1 MLNILL
7 FIMGLSIF
15 LLGIFILKTG
25 MENMA
30 TFNLKKIIA
39 NFTSTP
45 LKGCLTGTF
54 ITALLQSS
62 SAVTVV
68 TMGLVDTGIMTFGQA
83 LGIILGT
90 NIGTT
95 ITGQI
100 MAFRLEAFG
109 LPLTFLGL
117 VLVISGKR
125 MRMIGFALWGLGFI
139 FLGMDIM
146 GIAFSFVMENPL
158 VRNLLLLTTRSQL
171 FAVLFGIIFTAIIQ
185 SSSAM
190 TGIVLV
196 LAKNGHLDLITS
208 TAIILGSNVGTCFT
222 AILAAIG
229 ANANGKRVAAAHVV
243 LNILGVVLLYPFLEQ
258 FTMLMKFIGSN
269 LPRQIAH
276 THTAFNIISSLVVL
290 PFAGLFVRFI
300 TWLVPENHSNY

>member
-1 MLNILL
+1 MSNILL
-7 FIMGLSIF
+7 FLLGLGVF
-15 LLGIFILKTG
+15 LLGIYILKIG
-25 MENMA
+25 LENIA
-30 TFNLKKIIA
+30 TFNIKKMIA

-62 SAVTVV
+62 RAVSVITI
-68 TMGLVDTGIMTFGQA
+68 GLVDTGIMTFGQA

-100 MAFRLEAFG
+100 MAFRLEALGWPFTFFG
-109 LPLTFLGL
+109 LIML
-117 VLVISGKR
+117 VLGKR
-125 MRMIGFALWGLGFI
+125 MRIAGFILWGLGFI

-146 GIAFSFVMENPL
+146 GMAFSFVINNPL
-158 VRNLLLLTTRSQL
+158 VKNLLFLTARSHLL
-171 FAVLFGIIFTAIIQ
+171 AIIFGIIFTAIIQ

-222 AILAAIG
+222 AVLASIG
-229 ANANGKRVAAAHVV
+229 ASVNGKRVAAAHVV
-243 LNILGVVLLYPFLEQ
+243 LNVLGVILLYPFLEQ
-258 FTMLMKFIGSN
+258 FTMLMS
-269 LPRQIAH
+269 LSSTDVPRQIAH
-276 THTAFNIISSLVVL
+276 THTAFNVFCSLVVL
-290 PFAGLFVRFI
+290 PFAGLFVKFI
-300 TWLVPENHSNY
+300 AWLVPANNDTG

>member
-1 MLNILL
+1 MHNILL
-7 FIMGLSIF
+7 FLMGLSIF
-15 LLGIFILKTG
+15 LLGILILKTA

-30 TFNLKKIIA
+30 TFNLKRTIA
-39 NFTSTP
+39 SFTSTP

-62 SAVTVV
+62 SAVSVV
-68 TMGLVDTGIMTFGQA
+68 TMGLVDAGIMTFGQA

-109 LPLTFLGL
+109 LPLTFMGL
-117 VLVISGKR
+117 ILIISRKR
-125 MRMIGFALWGLGFI
+125 TRMIGFALWGLGFI

-146 GIAFSFVMENPL
+146 GRAFSFVMGNPL
-158 VRNLLLLTTRSQL
+158 VKNLLLLTTRSHL
-171 FAVLFGIIFTAIIQ
+171 LAILFGIIFTAIIQ

-222 AILAAIG
+222 AILASIG
-229 ANANGKRVAAAHVV
+229 TSTNGKRVAAAHVV
-243 LNILGVVLLYPFLEQ
+243 LNILGVVLLYPFLTQ
-258 FTMLMKFIGSN
+258 FTALMNFTSSD
-269 LPRQIAH
+269 LPRQVAN
-276 THTAFNIISSLVVL
+276 THTVFNIISSLAVL
-290 PFAGLFVRFI
+290 PFAGAFTRFI
-300 TWLVPENHSNY
+300 TWLVPEKLSS

>member
-1 MLNILL
+1 MFNIFLFLL
-7 FIMGLSIF
+7 GLSIF
-15 LLGIFILKTG
+15 LLGIFILKKG
-25 MENMA
+25 LENI
-30 TFNLKKIIA
+30 TNFNLRKIIA

-45 LKGCLTGTF
+45 LKGCLTGTI

-62 SAVTVV
+62 SAVTVI
-68 TMGLVDTGIMTFGQA
+68 TIGLVDTGIMTFPQA

-100 MAFRLEAFG
+100 MAFRLESLG
-109 LPLTFLGL
+109 LPFTFIGL
-117 VLVISGKR
+117 ILVIIGGK
-125 MRMIGFALWGLGFI
+125 MRLAGFNLWGLGFI

-146 GIAFSFVMENPL
+146 GIAFSFVMNNPL
-158 VRNLLLLTTRSQL
+158 VKNLLFLTNRSHL
-171 FAVLFGIIFTAIIQ
+171 VAVLFGIIFTAIIQ

-190 TGIVLV
+190 TGIVLA

-222 AILAAIG
+222 AVLASIG
-229 ANANGKRVAAAHVV
+229 ANTNGKRVAATHVV
-243 LNILGVVLLYPFLEQ
+243 LNIVGVVLLYPVLEQ
-258 FTMLMKFIGSN
+258 FTLLMNLTSSD

-276 THTAFNIISSLVVL
+276 THTTFNIICSIAIL
-290 PFAGLFVRFI
+290 PFAGWFVKFI
-300 TWLVPENHSNY
+300 AWLVPNKI